1 MNDKHSILKECPQ
14 NCQRLFGVKFELF
27 EIILE
32 KVQKNEEAYL
42 LNNPISNRGLVSEFS
57 LANQLLLTLEYL
69 RQYPTFISLGFSY
82 GISESYANKIYHK
95 IRAILADEIGL
106 VNPEKLKYKHL
117 KTGIIDVTVQ
127 PIERPGKEQERYYNG
142 SKKNIL

>member
-1 MNDKHSILKECPQ
+1 MNDKHSILQECPK

-27 EIILE
+27 EILLGKI
-32 KVQKNEEAYL
+32 QKREEVYL
-42 LNNPISNRGLVSEFS
+42 LNNPLANRGLASDFS
-57 LANQLLLTLEYL
+57 LANQLLFTLEYL

-95 IRAILADEIGL
+95 IRAILAEEIGL
-106 VNPEKLKYKHL
+106 VNPEKLKHKHL

-127 PIERPGKEQERYYNG
+127 PIERPKIEQEKYYNRY
-142 SKKNIL
+142 KKNI